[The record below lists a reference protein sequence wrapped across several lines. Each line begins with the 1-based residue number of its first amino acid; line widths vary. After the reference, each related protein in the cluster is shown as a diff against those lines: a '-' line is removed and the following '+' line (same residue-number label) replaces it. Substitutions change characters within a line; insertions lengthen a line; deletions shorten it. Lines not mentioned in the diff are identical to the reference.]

1 MENLKKGFSN
11 LLWTLVA
18 LILVMGAIALVASR
32 QNIPVEATSVGSYD
46 YNEIADGST
55 AYITTGG
62 QTTGFATGDWGSV
75 VLHIQTDASAT
86 TSTLTVYP
94 QYSNELESPCSSV
107 TSWFTGTDYIAYS
120 SPAQYY
126 VPIATTVNTTSSL
139 PYTMSLSFT
148 SSGSTTITGTGAAG
162 ASIPYVVTT
171 TYNYGSA
178 TQMAAASAGYVAVAQ
193 SLALTGDTY
202 GMREFTA
209 YGRCMR
215 LAFTVSYGTV
225 TPTIYAQLRDSNE

>member
-1 MENLKKGFSN
+1 MKHLKRGFSN
-11 LLWTLVA
+11 LFWTVLALALVMVGITLVSGFDQDA
-18 LILVMGAIALVASR
+18 PAM
-32 QNIPVEATSVGSYD
+32 ATSTGSYD
-46 YNEIADGST
+46 YYEVADGST
-55 AYITTGG
+55 SYITTGG
-62 QTTGFATGDWGSV
+62 QTTGFPSGDWGSI

-126 VPIATTVNTTSSL
+126 VPIATTVNTTASL
-139 PYTMSLSFT
+139 PLSIT
-148 SSGSTTITGTGAAG
+148 SAGSTTITGS
-162 ASIPYVVTT
+162 ASLPYVVTT
-171 TYNYGSA
+171 TYSYGAA
-178 TQMAAASAGYVAVAQ
+178 TQMAAASVGFGASTQ
-193 SLALTGDTY
+193 SIALTGDTY
-202 GMREFTA
+202 GMREFTT

-215 LAFTVSYGTV
+215 IKYAVSYGTI